1 MRAVKITFLL
11 LTIVTMM
18 SWGVVLAYSS
28 PVLIKLK
35 LTSETD
41 YQKANQLKIPV
52 YHKFPVKVAGADL
65 VIADF
70 EKSNLSELDN
80 AGLNYEIVDEEPWA
94 DAHPSGWSEGYYL
107 ISESEKTESV
117 NLSQFGKVLV
127 SAEKFYFM
135 KITDENARQLAEKG
149 YYIVKVF
156 RRPLPL
162 EYKPPVTLPKH
173 YPSPPSAGS
182 LNYPSIDSLLS
193 LVSQDS
199 LYAWDLRMQNFR
211 TRYSYSDSIVKARDW
226 LMNKFLSFGL
236 DSVWLHHYYY
246 DSNQWNV
253 VATVVGT
260 VKPDKVIVVGGHYDS
275 VVYGSGTNPY
285 TWAPGA
291 DDNATGTVATLEIA
305 RIIALNPLPV
315 TVMFVPFAQEEQG
328 LVGSGYFADY
338 LSSALT
344 DVYLMINQDM
354 IAHSVDADPD
364 VAIYAASSAMGFV
377 DVMINMA
384 NTYTSL
390 RPYYAGQTGGSDHY
404 SFYQNGYDAV
414 FAHEGDFFTNG
425 WHKNYD
431 VVDSLNFPYMKQVVQ
446 MCLATLI
453 TVAKSVGYKIGDPTM
468 NGVIDLGDVVFLI
481 DYVYKGGSAP
491 DPFSSGDV
499 TCDAQI
505 TLEDIVFLINYL
517 YKNGPPPPSS
527 C

>member
-18 SWGVVLAYSS
+18 SWGVASAYSS

-35 LTSETD
+35 LTSESD

-52 YHKFPVKVAGADL
+52 YHKFPVKAAGADL
-65 VIADF
+65 VIAEF
-70 EKSNLSELDN
+70 EKSNLSALDN
-80 AGLNYEIVDEEPWA
+80 AGFTYEIVDEEP
-94 DAHPSGWSEGYYL
+94 WSEGYYL
-107 ISESEKTESV
+107 ISESERTESV

-135 KITDENARQLAEKG
+135 KITDENTRQLAEKG
-149 YYIVKVF
+149 YYIAKVF
-156 RRPLPL
+156 RHPLPL
-162 EYKPPVTLPKH
+162 KYKPPVTLPKY
-173 YPSPPSAGS
+173 YPY
-182 LNYPSIDSLLS
+182 YPSIDSLIS

-226 LMNKFLSFGL
+226 LLNKFLSFGI
-236 DSVWLHHYYY
+236 DSVWLHHYYD
-246 DSNQWNV
+246 DSHQWNV

-275 VVYGSGTNPY
+275 IVSGGGTNPY

-315 TVMFVPFAQEEQG
+315 TVMFAPFAQEEQG

-338 LSSALT
+338 LSSAGT
-344 DVYLMINQDM
+344 DVYLMLNHDM

-377 DVMINMA
+377 DIMIDMA

-414 FAHEGDFFTNG
+414 FPSEGDFFTNG

-446 MCLATLI
+446 MSLATLV
-453 TVAKSVGYKIGDPTM
+453 TVAKSAGYKIGDPTM
-468 NGVIDLGDVVFLI
+468 NGVIDLADVVFLI

-505 TLEDIVFLINYL
+505 TLADIVYLINYL
-517 YKNGPPPPSS
+517 YKNGPAPPSS